1 MSESSEPGTNQTL
14 YCSFCGRP
22 ESEVF
27 TLLAG
32 PQVFICDLCVDVCA
46 GIMAE
51 EKPKDS
57 EES

>member
-1 MSESSEPGTNQTL
+1 MSESSESGTNQTL

-22 ESEVF
+22 ENEV
-27 TLLAG
+27 LKLIAG
-32 PQVFICDLCVDVCA
+32 KQVFICDLCVDVCA

-51 EKPKDS
+51 EKAKAS